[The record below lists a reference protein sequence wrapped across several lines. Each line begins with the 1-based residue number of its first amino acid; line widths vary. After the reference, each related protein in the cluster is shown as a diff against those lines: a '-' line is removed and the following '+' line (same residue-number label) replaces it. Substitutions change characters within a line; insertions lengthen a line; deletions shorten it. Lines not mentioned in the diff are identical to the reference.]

1 MKVLDKFIDVLGKP
15 INFNFLIASF
25 LTSLFLLA
33 TNFLP
38 ANYLNRLHLEEFLD
52 KYNYIV
58 IIVFFVCFFLLVIHL
73 TARHSKKKQDDAFHK
88 FYSEQQEKMFQD
100 AQAMEILETLY
111 QQNPQAG
118 WLPIYNQKVKLL
130 EQYGL
135 IIKAANQ
142 TVTYNIS
149 DPNFPYI
156 LQPFAEERLKKM
168 HSNV

>member
-1 MKVLDKFIDVLGKP
+1 MKVLDKFVDVLGKP
-15 INFNFLIASF
+15 INFNFLMASF

-58 IIVFFVCFFLLVIHL
+58 IIVFFVSFFLLVIHF
-73 TARHSKKKQDDAFHK
+73 TARHSEKKQDAALKK

-100 AQAMEILETLY
+100 AQAMEILESLY
-111 QQNPQAG
+111 AQNSQPS

-135 IIKAANQ
+135 IIKASNQ
-142 TVTYNIS
+142 AVIYDINNPS
-149 DPNFPYI
+149 FPYI
-156 LQPFAEERLKKM
+156 LQPFAEDRLKKM
-168 HSNV
+168 HSNS